1 MEKFLNTDLFCRS
14 KRSEMHYLLKIPAV
28 KKGEA
33 VTFGY
38 RRVVDEGNQTIGLDF
53 ANRSADDF

>member
-1 MEKFLNTDLFCRS
+1 
-14 KRSEMHYLLKIPAV
+14 MHSLLKTPAV